1 MERRSASSRQLTQQE
16 LQRQA
21 WQIGNA
27 VAAIHAAGYLHNDIQ
42 PGNILLT
49 RHSANNISAALNGLR
64 GCSKRIEESKTQHEI
79 KSVEVVL
86 SSHFNKLSYLYQAPE
101 VILSQG

>member
-49 RHSANNISAALNGLR
+49 RDSANDISATLNGLR
-64 GCSKRIEESKTQHEI
+64 RCSKRIMVEEENKSKHEV
-79 KSVEVVL
+79 KSVEVEL
-86 SSHFNKLSYLYQAPE
+86 SSHYNKLSYLY
-101 VILSQG
+101 